1 MSAVVVK
8 DGLIHYE
15 AIGHGT
21 PPLVFIHGW
30 LGSWRYWMPAM
41 EELSAKRRT
50 YALDLWGFGDS
61 DKLKTHY
68 NIDAY
73 LKLLEQFLD
82 KLIIERPLHPTLIG
96 HALGGVVALLFAA
109 QNPERVEQ
117 VMAVSVPLVGAAINR
132 PLASFSG
139 NSDAL
144 ARLVARRANFPE
156 IDVEARKTDTD
167 AITYSVRSAMGH
179 DLRNVLPPIKAP
191 VLLVYGGSDPIV
203 KPAQE
208 EWLRDCNDN
217 VHTIFL
223 DSAQHFPMLEERNKF
238 NRLLKDFLDAKGD
251 LHSLEL
257 KEEWQRRLR

>member
-15 AIGHGT
+15 VIGRGT
-21 PPLVFIHGW
+21 PLVFIHGW

-41 EELSAKRRT
+41 EELSVKYRA

-61 DKLKTHY
+61 DKLQMHY
-68 NIDAY
+68 SVNAY
-73 LKLLEQFLD
+73 VELLGEFLD
-82 KLIIERPLHPTLIG
+82 KLIMESLRPTLIG

-109 QNPERVEQ
+109 QAPERVKQ
-117 VMAVSVPLVGAAINR
+117 VMAVSVPLIGTAINR

-139 NSDAL
+139 NGDAL
-144 ARLVARRANFPE
+144 ARLVARRANFSE
-156 IDVEARKTDTD
+156 VDTESRKTDAD
-167 AITYSVRSAMGH
+167 AIIHSVRSAMVY
-179 DLRNVLPPIKAP
+179 DLRDVLPPIKAP
-191 VLLVYGGSDPIV
+191 VLLVYGGDDPII

-208 EWLRDCNDN
+208 EWLQDCNDN
-217 VHTIFL
+217 VHAIFL
-223 DSAQHFPMLEERNKF
+223 DSTQHFPMLEERNKF

-251 LHSLEL
+251 LRSLKL